1 MLKWVRC
8 EYIFRYS
15 IKAIIIKDDK
25 FLVEQVDQ
33 GRGIFYK
40 LPGGGHHFGETIHE
54 ALPRELHEEL
64 GIDAEIGTLLFIRD
78 YLAKNHDMEFDDSN
92 FQQTELMFLCN
103 VKDFSNLGRG
113 TEPDKNQVICWKSIE
128 ELEQIK
134 FYPQKLVPYL
144 KDIKKIKGQKETIY
158 LGDVN

>member
-1 MLKWVRC
+1 MTD
-8 EYIFRYS
+8 YIFRYS

-54 ALPRELHEEL
+54 ALHRELHEEL

-78 YLAKNHDMEFDDSN
+78 YLAKNHNMEFDDSN

-144 KDIKKIKGQKETIY
+144 KDIKKLKGQKETIY

>member
-1 MLKWVRC
+1 MPD
-8 EYIFRYS
+8 YIFRYS
-15 IKAIIIKDDK
+15 MKAIIIKDGK

-54 ALPRELHEEL
+54 ALHRELQEEL

-78 YLAKNHDMEFDDSN
+78 YLEKNHSMEFDDSN

-103 VKDFSNLGRG
+103 VKDFSNLGKG
-113 TEPDKNQVICWKSIE
+113 TEPDKNQVICWKSAE

-134 FYPQKLVPYL
+134 FYPKKLVPYL
-144 KDIKKIKGQKETIY
+144 KSIQKLKGQKETIY

>member
-1 MLKWVRC
+1 MTD
-8 EYIFRYS
+8 YIFRYS

-54 ALPRELHEEL
+54 ALHRELQEEL

-144 KDIKKIKGQKETIY
+144 KDIKKLKGQKETIY

>member
-1 MLKWVRC
+1 MPDN
-8 EYIFRYS
+8 IFRYS

-54 ALPRELHEEL
+54 ALHRELQEEL

-113 TEPDKNQVICWKSIE
+113 TEPDKNQVICWKSAE

-134 FYPQKLVPYL
+134 F
-144 KDIKKIKGQKETIY
+144 
-158 LGDVN
+158 